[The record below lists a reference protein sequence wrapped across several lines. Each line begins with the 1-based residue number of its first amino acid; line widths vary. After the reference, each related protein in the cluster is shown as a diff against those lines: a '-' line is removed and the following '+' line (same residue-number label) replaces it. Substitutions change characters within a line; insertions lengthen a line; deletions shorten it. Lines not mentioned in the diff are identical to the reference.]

1 MKKVYLVL
9 VVLMLTCATVF
20 AATPAPPAP
29 KAPVTKATVTPPVPQ
44 VAPVD
49 ESIKY
54 GMRGDNV
61 RVLQKLLSEKGFYV
75 GEIDGIFGKMTLQAT
90 TDFQSSNGLIADG
103 VANKD
108 TLLYLERASSTEF
121 NPSRSSRMLTMSASA
136 YTAHD
141 PGNGSYTRN
150 GNLLRRG
157 LVAVDPTVIPL
168 GTRLYIPGYGY
179 AVADDIGGAIQGNRI
194 DLAFDDRSDALQFG
208 RQRITVYVFD

>member
-9 VVLMLTCATVF
+9 VVMLLTCTTVF

-49 ESIKY
+49 ESIKF

-121 NPSRSSRMLTMSASA
+121 NPSRSSRVLSMSASA

-141 PGNGSYTRN
+141 PGNGKYTRN
-150 GNLLRRG
+150 GNLLRKG

-194 DLAFDDRSDALQFG
+194 DLAFENRSDALQFG